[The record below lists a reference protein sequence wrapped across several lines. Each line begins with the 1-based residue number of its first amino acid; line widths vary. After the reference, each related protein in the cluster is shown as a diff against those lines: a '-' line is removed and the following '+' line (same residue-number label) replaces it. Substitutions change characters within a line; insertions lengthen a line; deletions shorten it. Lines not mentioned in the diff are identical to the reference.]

1 MESISEWWLWA
12 GFFVFI
18 FVMLAVDIFLL
29 GGKKVH
35 RVSTRESLSW
45 VTVWVTLALMFNL
58 LLWQYLTHTA
68 GSAIANQKAMEF
80 FTGYLIEF
88 SLSVDN
94 MFIFIMIF
102 SYFAVPPEYQRRI
115 LLYGV
120 LGAIVMRLMMIL
132 FGVLLVMKFHWIL
145 YLFGLLLVIT
155 GIKMLIF
162 AEEKPDLGKN
172 PIYNCMR
179 RYLRVTDKIYGEQF
193 VVRKNKLLYVTPL
206 FLVLILIESSDLI
219 FALDS
224 IPAIFAITDD
234 PFIIF
239 TSNIFAI
246 LGLRSLYFLLANI
259 ADRFY
264 LLKYGIAVILIFI
277 GCKMLLAY
285 WFKVPIFIA
294 LSVVAIIL
302 IVSMLLSLIKVRDK
316 IV

>member
-18 FVMLAVDIFLL
+18 LVMLAVDIFLL
-29 GGKKVH
+29 GGKKAH
-35 RVSTRESLSW
+35 RVSTRESLCW
-45 VTVWVTLALMFNL
+45 VIVWMSLACMFNL

-68 GSAIANQKAMEF
+68 GSVIANQKALEF

-102 SYFAVPPEYQRRI
+102 TYFAVSAEYQRRI

-132 FGVLLVMKFHWIL
+132 LGVFLVSRFHWIL
-145 YLFGLLLVIT
+145 YIFGLLLVIT
-155 GIKMLIF
+155 GIKMLLF
-162 AEEKPDLGKN
+162 ANEKPDFSTN
-172 PIYNCMR
+172 PIFYWIR
-179 RYLRVTDKIYGEQF
+179 KHVRVTETIHNEKF
-193 VVRKNKLLYVTPL
+193 FVRKNKLLYITPL
-206 FLVLILIESSDLI
+206 FLVLIFIETSDLI

-264 LLKYGIAVILIFI
+264 LLKYGIALILIFI
-277 GCKMLLAY
+277 GCKMLMAY
-285 WFKVPIFIA
+285 WFTIPVLLA

-302 IVSMLLSLIKVRDK
+302 LVSILVSLIKA
-316 IV
+316 